1 MFIYIYIECNMY
13 FQTMQHVQ
21 CIYACMCICMYDCMC
36 ICMYMYMYVYVC
48 ICLCMYMYMCVQY
61 AYVYIYRYSIYLN
74 SFVFTY
80 IYIYIHT
87 EMCPVCAYIHL
98 NNYIH
103 INIYLYVFMIYV
115 NTVWI
120 LIAILWQIQL
130 SHSAGNGTLHFAPW
144 KLVLFQKT
152 TRVSI
157 WRKILL
163 GF

>member
-1 MFIYIYIECNMY
+1 
-13 FQTMQHVQ
+13 
-21 CIYACMCICMYDCMC
+21 
-36 ICMYMYMYVYVC
+36 
-48 ICLCMYMYMCVQY
+48 
-61 AYVYIYRYSIYLN
+61 
-74 SFVFTY
+74 
-80 IYIYIHT
+80 
-87 EMCPVCAYIHL
+87 MCPVCAYIHL